1 MLRSAK
7 AAWLAGALVL
17 TGMAAAPAMAE
28 VKAGVDAWT
37 AGDFATAVREWA
49 GPAAEG
55 DPDAQFNMGQA
66 YRLGRGVETDVAQA
80 EALYA
85 RAAAQGQQPAVV
97 AQCASI
103 LQLFAGEDRRRGASF
118 RL

>member
-1 MLRSAK
+1 
-7 AAWLAGALVL
+7 
-17 TGMAAAPAMAE
+17 MAAAPAIAE

-85 RAAAQGQQPAVV
+85 RAAAQGHVKA
-97 AQCASI
+97 
-103 LQLFAGEDRRRGASF
+103 AGELWAFFAAAIRVLVAAPNGLQRV
-118 RL
+118 